1 MWQQRS
7 WGRLPDDHSLGG
19 AVSPREAH
27 AQVAQAA
34 EEQDIGQVDQVKS
47 EGGCQGGGAGQTQG
61 AEAQHPARI
70 LGAEA
75 GGRWALTARDKLL
88 LSLTLGATT
97 SPWGR
102 VVLPTMITL
111 ELGVAW
117 QVATR

>member
-1 MWQQRS
+1 MTPRALFLITS
-7 WGRLPDDHSLGG
+7 GALAAGCGVPDKLEPIMKH
-19 AVSPREAH
+19 
-27 AQVAQAA
+27 VA
-34 EEQDIGQVDQVKS
+34 
-47 EGGCQGGGAGQTQG
+47 
-61 AEAQHPARI
+61 